1 MEENE
6 SIETIQPDDSWK
18 LKTIL
23 IGGAI
28 GALVGVGAAFLL
40 SKRAEQRGTSLAI
53 TPAKGV
59 QMGVLLAGLLRSILS
74 LGED

>member
-1 MEENE
+1 MEDIE
-6 SIETIQPDDSWK
+6 SVESNQPDGSWK

-23 IGGAI
+23 VGGAI
-28 GALVGVGAAFLL
+28 GALVGAGAAFLL